1 MLRNREEK
9 RTAISAAIAE
19 ADRVGFISQ
28 ESMDAW
34 VASWGKESELPPPEP
49 DVGDASQ

>member
-28 ESMDAW
+28 ESMGCFLGQGIRTPA
-34 VASWGKESELPPPEP
+34 A
-49 DVGDASQ
+49 